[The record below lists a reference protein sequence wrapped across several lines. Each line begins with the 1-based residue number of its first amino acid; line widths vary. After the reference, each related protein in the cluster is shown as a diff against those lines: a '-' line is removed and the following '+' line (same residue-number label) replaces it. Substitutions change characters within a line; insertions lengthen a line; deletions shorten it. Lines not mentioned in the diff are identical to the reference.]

1 VIDETRAL
9 LSFNFCC
16 SKGFEGIFGM
26 MAGGRPRMLTED
38 DIKKRKQLRVQR
50 LQPHNH
56 SACDIHILERHLRA
70 RHHLAHCPLQAT
82 TTSVESGRMRGE
94 VRPTPKLYTLF
105 GLNFKAPKGM
115 LEQAEQFKDDDVNV
129 SQVVRVSVW
138 EQFTRV
144 LRELVDQFVK
154 YSDLLDYDVTL
165 LKSRFGLPLAVGFD
179 CRRYLVRNSCFS
191 RRIVSTLQDAS
202 RNVFL

>member
-1 VIDETRAL
+1 
-9 LSFNFCC
+9 
-16 SKGFEGIFGM
+16 
-26 MAGGRPRMLTED
+26 
-38 DIKKRKQLRVQR
+38 
-50 LQPHNH
+50 
-56 SACDIHILERHLRA
+56 
-70 RHHLAHCPLQAT
+70 
-82 TTSVESGRMRGE
+82 
-94 VRPTPKLYTLF
+94 
-105 GLNFKAPKGM
+105 M

-179 CRRYLVRNSCFS
+179 CSRYLVRNSCFS
-191 RRIVSTLQDAS
+191 HHIVSTLQDAS
-202 RNVFL
+202 HNVFL